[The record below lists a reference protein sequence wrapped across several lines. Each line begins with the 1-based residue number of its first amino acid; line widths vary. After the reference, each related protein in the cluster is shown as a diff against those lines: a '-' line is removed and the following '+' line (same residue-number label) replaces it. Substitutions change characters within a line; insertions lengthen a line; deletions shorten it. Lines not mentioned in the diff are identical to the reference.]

1 MTRATQTPEL
11 HELMER
17 WNARWSP
24 CPPIG
29 HELRS
34 GIHADR
40 WIRFHS
46 LPHSKRYAQDEEE
59 YGTVLHRHNT
69 VLEELFTGGNVYTI
83 TCAWSDSPQPP
94 ARSDLD
100 HQLHPAGRYWT
111 SILTTDDPDPEFRT
125 YTHLYTSTARRQV
138 GSIDP
143 LLRAVADDQ
152 TAGVIIADTGLS
164 RLYHPYDGGADVIL
178 ATTAERDQL
187 RQRHSDWLSSHP
199 AGL

>member
-1 MTRATQTPEL
+1 MDQ
-11 HELMER
+11 

-29 HELRS
+29 HDLRHT
-34 GIHADR
+34 HADR

-46 LPHSKRYAQDEEE
+46 LPESKRYAQDEGE
-59 YGTVLHRHNT
+59 YVIVLQRHNT
-69 VLEELFTGGNVYTI
+69 VLEELFAGGNVHTT

-94 ARSDLD
+94 ARSGLD
-100 HQLHPAGRYWT
+100 RRLHPAGRYWT
-111 SILTTDDPDPEFRT
+111 SILTADDPDPEFRV
-125 YTHLYTSTARRQV
+125 YTHLYTSTARWKA

-152 TAGVIIADTGLS
+152 TAGVIIADTGLN

-178 ATTAERDQL
+178 TTTAERDQL
-187 RQRHSDWLSSHP
+187 RQQHYDWLSSHP